1 MGLDIMYVHSLTLK
15 IFHCFDKYFCPE
27 QFSVL
32 VCELQNSN
40 DCVATCTAQQTLLFC
55 LTADGRQYGYC
66 VALVTKLFSSVCNK
80 CSLLLMLAY
89 FTRNLTCILFCLAL

>member
-66 VALVTKLFSSVCNK
+66 L
-80 CSLLLMLAY
+80 CSCDKIIFLSMQ
-89 FTRNLTCILFCLAL
+89 